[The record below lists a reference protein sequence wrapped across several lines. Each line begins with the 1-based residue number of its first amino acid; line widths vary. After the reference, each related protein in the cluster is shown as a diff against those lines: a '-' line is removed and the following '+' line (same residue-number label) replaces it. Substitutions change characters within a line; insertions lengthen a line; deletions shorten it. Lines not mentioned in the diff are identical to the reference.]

1 MVRQFTKLKFA
12 IFPNLCYNTK
22 KSIGSDIMTRKLYYE
37 DCHLTEFTARV
48 ISCVKTEKGWEIQL
62 DATAFYPEG
71 GGQACDLGIIGC
83 ATVLD
88 VRERGEEIVHLCD
101 APVETGREVSCR
113 LDYARRFDLMQ
124 QHSGEHIISG
134 IVHEKYGYHNVGFHM
149 GPNMITIDFDGP
161 IPAEDLPVIELAA
174 NQAVWQ
180 NLPLHIWYPSEEEL
194 PTVGYRSK
202 RALPWPV
209 RIVEVPGFDKCAC
222 CGTHV
227 AFTGEIGVIKLFSMI
242 KFHEGVRIEM
252 ACGQRAL
259 AALNHAFDQ
268 NRQVSQAFSA
278 KITET
283 GEAAR
288 KMNEMLAAEKFRSTG
303 LQKQLFRHTAES
315 YVNQDNILHF
325 QAGLEPAL
333 VRDLA
338 DMIADQVCGMAAVF
352 SGTDEEGY
360 SFCLM
365 TRNGDL
371 RAFGKT
377 MTQTLGGRGGGKPVF
392 QQGRVNAT
400 EARIREFFQ
409 TTTF

>member
-1 MVRQFTKLKFA
+1 
-12 IFPNLCYNTK
+12 
-22 KSIGSDIMTRKLYYE
+22 MTQKLYYE
-37 DCHLTEFTARV
+37 DCHLAEFTAQV
-48 ISCVKTEKGWEIQL
+48 NSCEETPKGWEIQL

-71 GGQACDLGIIGC
+71 GGQACDLGTIGD
-83 ATVLD
+83 AAVLD
-88 VRERGEEIVHLCD
+88 VRERGEAIIHLCD
-101 APVETGREVSCR
+101 KALDAGTTVSCR

-134 IVHEKYGYHNVGFHM
+134 IIHAKYGYHNVGFHM

-161 IPAEDLPVIELAA
+161 IPAEDLPGIELAA

-209 RIVEVPGFDKCAC
+209 RVVEVPGYDKCAC

-227 AFTGEIGVIKLFSMI
+227 AFTGEIGLIKLFSVI
-242 KFHEGVRIEM
+242 KFHEGVRMEM
-252 ACGQRAL
+252 ACGSRAL

-288 KMNEMLAAEKFRSTG
+288 KMNEALAAEKFRAAS

-315 YVNQDNILHF
+315 YVNYENIVHF
-325 QAGLEPAL
+325 EAGLEPAL

-338 DMIADQVCGMAAVF
+338 DMIADKISGTAAVF

-365 TRNGDL
+365 TRSGDL
-371 RAFGKT
+371 RALGKA
-377 MTQTLGGRGGGKPVF
+377 MTQALGGRGGGKPIF
-392 QQGRVNAT
+392 QQGRVNGT
-400 EARIREFFQ
+400 ESGIREFFAEN
-409 TTTF
+409 F

>member
-1 MVRQFTKLKFA
+1 
-12 IFPNLCYNTK
+12 
-22 KSIGSDIMTRKLYYE
+22 MTRKLYYE
-37 DCHLTEFTARV
+37 DCHLAQFTARV
-48 ISCVKTEKGWEIQL
+48 TACDQTEKGWEIQL

-71 GGQACDLGIIGC
+71 GGQACDLGTIGE
-83 ATVLD
+83 AAVLD
-88 VRERGEEIVHLCD
+88 VRERGEAIIHLCD
-101 APVETGREVSCR
+101 RALEVGAELTCR
-113 LDYARRFDLMQ
+113 LDYHRRFDLMQ

-134 IVHEKYGYHNVGFHM
+134 IIHAKYGYHNVGFHM

-161 IPAEDLPVIELAA
+161 IPAEDLPGIELAA

-209 RIVEVPGFDKCAC
+209 RVVEVPGFDKCAC

-227 AFTGEIGVIKLFSMI
+227 AFTGEIGVIKLFSVI
-242 KFHEGVRIEM
+242 KFHEGVRMEM
-252 ACGQRAL
+252 ACGRRAL

-288 KMNEMLAAEKFRSTG
+288 KMNEMLSAEKFRSVS

-315 YVNQDNILHF
+315 YVNQENVLHF
-325 QAGLEPAL
+325 EPGLEPAL

-338 DMIADQVCGMAAVF
+338 DMIADKVTGTAAVF
-352 SGTDEEGY
+352 SGTDGEGY
-360 SFCLM
+360 NFCLM
-365 TRNGDL
+365 TRTGDL
-371 RAFGKT
+371 RALGKT
-377 MTQTLGGRGGGKPVF
+377 MTQTLGGRGGGKPIF
-392 QQGRVNAT
+392 QQGRVNGT
-400 EARIREFFQ
+400 ESQIREFFAAN
-409 TTTF
+409 F

>member
-1 MVRQFTKLKFA
+1 
-12 IFPNLCYNTK
+12 
-22 KSIGSDIMTRKLYYE
+22 MTRKLYYE
-37 DCHLTEFTARV
+37 DCHLAEFTARV
-48 ISCVKTEKGWEIQL
+48 TACEQTDKGWEIQL

-71 GGQACDLGIIGC
+71 GGQACDLGTMGN
-83 ATVLD
+83 ANLLD
-88 VRERGEEIVHLCD
+88 VRERGEAIIHLCD
-101 APVETGREVSCR
+101 QPLEVGADVFCR
-113 LDYARRFDLMQ
+113 LDYTRRFDLMQ

-134 IVHEKYGYHNVGFHM
+134 IIHAKYGYHNVGFHM

-161 IPAEDLPVIELAA
+161 IPAEDLPGIELAA

-180 NLPLHIWYPSEEEL
+180 NLPLRIWYPSEEEL

-209 RIVEVPGFDKCAC
+209 RVVEVPGYDKCAC

-227 AFTGEIGVIKLFSMI
+227 AFTGEIGVIKLFSVI
-242 KFHEGVRIEM
+242 KFHDGVRMEM
-252 ACGQRAL
+252 ACGSRAL

-288 KMNEMLAAEKFRSTG
+288 KMNEALAAEKFRATS

-315 YVNQDNILHF
+315 YVNQTNIVHF
-325 QAGLEPAL
+325 EAGLEPAL

-338 DMIADQVCGMAAVF
+338 DMIADKITGTAAVF

-365 TRNGDL
+365 TRSGDL
-371 RAFGKT
+371 RALGKA
-377 MTQTLGGRGGGKPVF
+377 MTQTLGGRGGGKPIF
-392 QQGRVNAT
+392 QQGRVNGT
-400 EARIREFFQ
+400 ESQIREFFA
-409 TTTF
+409 TAF